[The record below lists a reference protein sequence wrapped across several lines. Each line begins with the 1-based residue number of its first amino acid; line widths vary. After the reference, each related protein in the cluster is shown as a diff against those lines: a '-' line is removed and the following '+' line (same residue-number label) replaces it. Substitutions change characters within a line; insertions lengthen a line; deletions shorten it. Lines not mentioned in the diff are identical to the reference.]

1 MKHVPPLQILSA
13 GGGALKDYI
22 LLDDSQSE
30 HSNQSSVNIYFGGF
44 YANDIKPNKK
54 WDGYKMCQKCRHFNS
69 IFISFVCIV
78 ITSNGVLYIHLHEMI
93 SAVSVELSQL
103 SCNRRISI
111 IIVTVATLHF
121 LSFRACRTFIFF
133 CPRFGAVVTFST
145 SSTNPSLVS
154 HFYHSSF
161 VPPCDTVIVCQT
173 QTKCVHMYGATM
185 QQN

>member
-44 YANDIKPNKK
+44 CANDIKPNKK

-133 CPRFGAVVTFST
+133 VPISV
-145 SSTNPSLVS
+145 PLSLFQRRVQTHLLSRIFTIQVS
-154 HFYHSSF
+154 
-161 VPPCDTVIVCQT
+161 CRRVIR
-173 QTKCVHMYGATM
+173 
-185 QQN
+185 